1 MKKDTNEIESK
12 KKQLVRLIISFNDF
26 KNAFDIA
33 DLIIEENYQTK
44 LEKSQGKEKQTYR
57 KVWESLNCAMVV
69 GYNRPFSGNDKKNKN
84 PIPDLP
90 TGVTKIFGKKE
101 KEIHASLINN
111 RNKFIAHSDS
121 EAIDIEL
128 YYIKVEDTKLDLLI
142 PLQNPTRAPY
152 LIENVIIIKAM
163 CKKLMEEIFR
173 RRKLIE
179 KELKDYIPIKELG
192 KDEFEFPFY
201 QT

>member
-1 MKKDTNEIESK
+1 MKNKNEIENK

-33 DLIIEENYQTK
+33 NIIIRKNYQEK
-44 LEKSQGKEKQTYR
+44 LEKSKGEEKQTYR
-57 KVWESLNCAMVV
+57 KIWESLNCAMVI

-90 TGVTKIFGKKE
+90 GGIAKIFEGKE
-101 KEIHASLINN
+101 KEIHLSLIDN

-121 EAIDIEL
+121 EAIELEL
-128 YYIKVEDTKLDLLI
+128 YYIKIEDTKLDLLV
-142 PLQNPTRAPY
+142 PQQNPTRTPF
-152 LIENVIIIKAM
+152 LIENVIIIKEM

-173 RRKLIE
+173 RRKHLEI
-179 KELKDYIPIKELG
+179 ELKDYFPIKEIG

>member
-1 MKKDTNEIESK
+1 MRNKIEIEYK

-33 DLIIEENYQTK
+33 NIIIEENYQAK
-44 LEKSQGKEKQTYR
+44 LEKSKEKEKQNYR
-57 KVWESLNCAMVV
+57 KIWESLNCAMVV

-90 TGVTKIFGKKE
+90 VGITKVFNE
-101 KEIHASLINN
+101 KEEEIHLSLIHN

-121 EAIDIEL
+121 DAIDLEL
-128 YYIKVEDTKLDLLI
+128 YYIKIEDVKLDLLI
-142 PLQNPTRAPY
+142 PQQNPTRAPY
-152 LIENVIIIKAM
+152 LIENVILIKEM

-173 RRKLIE
+173 RRKHLEI
-179 KELKDYIPIKELG
+179 ELKDYFPIKEIG